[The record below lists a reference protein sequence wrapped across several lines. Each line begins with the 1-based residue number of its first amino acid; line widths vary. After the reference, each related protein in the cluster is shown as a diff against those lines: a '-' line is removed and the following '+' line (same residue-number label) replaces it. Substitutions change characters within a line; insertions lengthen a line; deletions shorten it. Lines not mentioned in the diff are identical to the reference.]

1 VRGQIAL
8 ATLLGLAVAA
18 AGALAAVAIRE
29 SNEADAQRDVATSRA
44 LAGAAMENLDR
55 SPDLA
60 MLLALEAY
68 ERVHDQSAEGS
79 YEARH
84 SLVSA
89 LTRHPRL
96 RAVLRVDDDPAAAV
110 SFSPDGNRL
119 VASSADGTVR
129 LWDLSTRAETTE
141 PMRGTPT
148 CYTAPLD
155 IDVRFTPDGKTL
167 VQTSCGIASVFEA
180 ERGKRRRTVGGS
192 SDPLGEER
200 TYGALS
206 PDGRMLAFFGEYVGF
221 KLLDTLTGA
230 RIRRGVGAGRDQ
242 LFPIAFSGDG
252 RILAADSY
260 NSVRPARLLE
270 VESGA
275 PLGKPLPGRVLAL
288 SPTGDRAAVL
298 GGGKVSVWDVARA
311 TAGGKPLA
319 VESVLGAEFDTTGRR
334 LAVSSDDGQVRVWR
348 LTRTGRAR
356 EIARLEHDGVTGL
369 HFSPDGTTLATAGMD
384 GTVRL
389 WNVTRPIALAVRMH
403 RAYAAEVE
411 FSPDGRWLAVNG
423 DNPMVL
429 WSVANGRIVG
439 SPRIIDRGIGYDIEF
454 SPDGRTIASAFQ
466 EPGEV
471 GLWDVISGRSRYF
484 RTREYWTESVAYSPD
499 GQLLG
504 SAGDG
509 AKFWHPSTRAQIG
522 KQIGAG
528 FDSIAFSPDGQ
539 LLATWWGPDS
549 PGGGDGTIK
558 FWDVNDRVRLGEPVR
573 TDANDIAFSPDG
585 RTLAVA
591 RTDGSIGLWSVSRRT
606 LIDRLRVH
614 AATSLLACCAEAT
627 AVDFSPDGLVLASG
641 GRDGLRLWDAT
652 RASPLGDL
660 LRGVDP
666 DIWSVAFSPDGQM
679 LVSAGDDGT
688 VLWDAILLSRNFEE
702 WQSRLCRIASRNLTE
717 AERRRFLPPDESSRK
732 TCTQSS

>member
-1 VRGQIAL
+1 MRGQVTLAAL
-8 ATLLGLAVAA
+8 VGLAVVA
-18 AGALAAVAIRE
+18 AGAAAAVAIRE
-29 SNEADAQRDVATSRA
+29 SNEADAQRDVAASRA

-68 ERVHDQSAEGS
+68 RRVHDQSAEGS

-89 LTRHPRL
+89 LTRLPRL
-96 RAVLRVDDDPAAAV
+96 EAVLHVDDDAAAAV
-110 SFSPDGNRL
+110 SFSADGSRL
-119 VASSADGTVR
+119 AASSADGTVR
-129 LWDLSTRAETTE
+129 LWDLTTHVEKTE
-141 PMRGTPT
+141 PMRGTST
-148 CYTAPLD
+148 CYTAPFD

-167 VQTSCGIASVFEA
+167 VQTSCGIATVFDG
-180 ERGKRRRTVGGS
+180 ERGKRRRTLGGS
-192 SDPLGEER
+192 SDPRGEER

-206 PDGRMLAFFGEYVGF
+206 PDGRMLAFLGEYVGF

-230 RIRRGVGAGRDQ
+230 RIRRGIGARNDQ
-242 LFPIAFSGDG
+242 RFPIVFSGDG
-252 RILAADSY
+252 RMLAADLD
-260 NSVRPARLLE
+260 NSVRPAQLWD

-319 VESVLGAEFDTTGRR
+319 VESVLAAEFDTTGRR

-356 EIARLEHDGVTGL
+356 EIVRLEHDGVTGL
-369 HFSPDGTTLATAGMD
+369 RFSPDGTTLATAGTD

-389 WNVTRPIALAVRMH
+389 WNVTRPIALAARMH

-423 DNPMVL
+423 ENPMVL

-454 SPDGRTIASAFQ
+454 SPDGRTIASTFQ

-471 GLWDVISGRSRYF
+471 GLWDVTSGRSRYF
-484 RTREYWTESVAYSPD
+484 RTREYWTQSIAYSPD
-499 GQLLG
+499 GQLLA

-509 AKFWHPSTRAQIG
+509 AKFWHPSSRAQIG
-522 KQIGAG
+522 SRLGEG
-528 FDSIAFSPDGQ
+528 FDSIAFSPDGN

-558 FWDVNDRVRLGEPVR
+558 FWDVNGRVPLGEPLP

-585 RTLAVA
+585 QTLAVA

-606 LIDRLRVH
+606 LSDTLRAHV
-614 AATSLLACCAEAT
+614 ATSLLACCAEAT
-627 AVDFSPDGLVLASG
+627 AVDFSPDGRVLASE
-641 GRDGLRLWDAT
+641 GRDGLRLWDTT

-666 DIWSVAFSPDGQM
+666 DTWSVAFSPDGQM

-688 VLWDAILLSRNFEE
+688 VLWDAILLSRNYEE

-717 AERRRFLPPDESSRK
+717 AEWRRFLPDESYRK
-732 TCTQSS
+732 TCPQSS